1 MNSKL
6 SPISNFILDMDGVL
20 WHGNTPVPGLN
31 AFFDQLDRL
40 DIGYVLAT
48 NNATKSP
55 AQYALKLAGFGINLP
70 ESRILTSAEATA
82 SYLQHDYPA
91 GSTAYVVGE
100 KGLRE
105 AILSHGFSLFED
117 NFEELPES
125 QADVVVV
132 GMTRHVCYEQLAIAN
147 HLINQGADFIGTNPD
162 VTFPSE
168 FGLMPG
174 AGSILAF
181 LETSSGITPTV
192 IGKPNA
198 ALFEEA
204 LHRLP
209 GTVRDTV
216 MVGDRINTDVIG
228 ALRLGLRAILLLSG
242 ISNREELDDS
252 NVRPDWVFEDL
263 LSLTNALAT
272 DLPVGGPD

>member
-1 MNSKL
+1 
-6 SPISNFILDMDGVL
+6 
-20 WHGNTPVPGLN
+20 
-31 AFFDQLDRL
+31 
-40 DIGYVLAT
+40 
-48 NNATKSP
+48 
-55 AQYALKLAGFGINLP
+55 
-70 ESRILTSAEATA
+70 
-82 SYLQHDYPA
+82 
-91 GSTAYVVGE
+91 
-100 KGLRE
+100 
-105 AILSHGFSLFED
+105 
-117 NFEELPES
+117 
-125 QADVVVV
+125 
-132 GMTRHVCYEQLAIAN
+132 MTRHVCYKQLAIAN

-198 ALFEEA
+198 VLFEEA

-216 MVGDRINTDVIG
+216 MVGDRINTDVLG
-228 ALRLGLRAILLLSG
+228 ALSLGLRTILLLSG

-252 NVRPDWVFEDL
+252 DVIPDWVFEDL

-272 DLPVGGPD
+272 DLPVSGLD